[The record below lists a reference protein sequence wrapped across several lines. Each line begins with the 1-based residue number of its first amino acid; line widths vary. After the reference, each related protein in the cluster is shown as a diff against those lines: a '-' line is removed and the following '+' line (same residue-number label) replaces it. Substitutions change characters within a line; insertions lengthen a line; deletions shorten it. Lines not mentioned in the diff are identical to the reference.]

1 MRALSV
7 RQPWAWAIFHAG
19 KDIENRSWK
28 NQDTVGLI
36 AIHVSGRTDALE
48 LLPPRTRHPTS
59 EDLVSG
65 AIIGVVDVVRVVENH
80 RSKWFAGPLGWVLR
94 NPRPINSPIRCNGR
108 LGLWT
113 LPPAVEGRLL
123 RQIRR

>member
-19 KDIENRSWK
+19 KDVENRTWK
-28 NQDTVGLI
+28 NQHTMGSI
-36 AIHVSGRTDALE
+36 AIHASRRTDPLD
-48 LLPPRTRHPTS
+48 LLPPRTRHPEP

-65 AIIGVVDVVRVVENH
+65 AIIGVVDVVGVVERH
-80 RSKWFAGPLGWVLR
+80 RSKWFAGPLGWVVR
-94 NPRPINSPIRCNGR
+94 NPRAIRSPIHSSGH

-113 LPPAVEGRLL
+113 LPPGVERRLL